1 MCIVVTL
8 HRYIVTRFVFFIDF
22 QDKQKKTSSVIYK
35 NSSYCLF
42 YPSKSVSVL
51 SPVIVGMVK
60 SKYPSTMVFGHGF
73 MVIIHPPVAVVSFTF
88 FE

>member
-8 HRYIVTRFVFFIDF
+8 HRDIVTRFVFFIDF
-22 QDKQKKTSSVIYK
+22 QDKQKNEFCNLQ
-35 NSSYCLF
+35 NSSYFLF
-42 YPSKSVSVL
+42 YPSKSELLL

-73 MVIIHPPVAVVSFTF
+73 MVIVPHVVAVVSFTF